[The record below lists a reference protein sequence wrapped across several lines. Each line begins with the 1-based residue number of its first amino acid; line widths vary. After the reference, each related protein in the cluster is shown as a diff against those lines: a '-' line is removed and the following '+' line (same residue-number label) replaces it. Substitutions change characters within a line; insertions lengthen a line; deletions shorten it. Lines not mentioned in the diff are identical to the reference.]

1 MRNFQGGAGFGAI
14 LAGILSRAT
23 PGLPGFFERMLFSL
37 SANPRIQPRRAM
49 RAYGRLYAVAGP
61 DSREAARRR
70 RQGAHYRQRCS
81 HLPGTVKPAHIFGE
95 VRS

>member
-23 PGLPGFFERMLFSL
+23 PGLPG
-37 SANPRIQPRRAM
+37 
-49 RAYGRLYAVAGP
+49 
-61 DSREAARRR
+61 
-70 RQGAHYRQRCS
+70 
-81 HLPGTVKPAHIFGE
+81 TVQPAHIFGE